1 MNWGESP
8 RRADCSWVGLGFGLR
23 VLSNCIG
30 HRCCFVL
37 FLESFAPLVNSLN
50 LGIGSPLVLGP
61 PPLQLAH
68 IKTHLALQQLTSV
81 APNPSAPP
89 YAWLNQAVPKSTMF
103 SPRGTLPQRPRG
115 PNPSGKKPPGSLRGG
130 GATGHPRKPAPGA
143 PQGTGTPPRFSGQET
158 IQWTGSQRINV
169 RVTLHRADPR
179 KVKEK
184 TNLHQEQKAEP
195 RASRWEN
202 TPCSAGAKGQ
212 KPPAPAQVSEHNS
225 NAQTRYTPESAS
237 SILASFGLSNE
248 DLEEL
253 SRYPDDQLTPENM
266 PRILRE
272 IRVRKMG
279 PSIPGLHAQ
288 SRGEDAVGVKSK
300 VIDYGHASKYGYIE
314 DPLDARAFNPE
325 VLPEDPLEAHVYNPE
340 ASSGESREDFA
351 REQNMPPNAP
361 MGMPPA
367 SVMCNP
373 VFPVEDLMKL
383 TGFQSDSSNP
393 RSFFPAEAAGKVPG
407 LCTTPAGLPVVKP
420 VSQPAI
426 PPVMPP
432 MMPPLMPPL
441 AQPMMQP
448 VMPPMV
454 QQTIPQHV
462 MPPVTQ
468 PPFSPELLAAISR
481 HERTQHD
488 AGTSSSSAQSSS
500 GVGQKPF
507 QAQLEGPIK
516 SPFGIVKASW
526 LPVFPQSDSQKIK
539 RLPTPSMMNDYY
551 ATSPRIFPH
560 MCSLCNVECTHMK
573 DWILH
578 QNTPSHIE
586 SCRQLRQQ
594 YPDWNPESHSSK
606 RNAGDRKENQTPKRR
621 SSSSSPSPRR
631 SRASSSSYVP
641 RRSRSRSSGRF
652 RSRPRSRSPRQ
663 MRRLSPRHRSRSPQR
678 SRNPLRSSSRPQRSS
693 SYDWSSRRSSRYQDR
708 KAALEAVMKTLGPG
722 FVAAFN
728 KHKSLQAAG
737 QGSSGSGKSSSS
749 QGLLGKVP
757 GSLKKLLKASV
768 SSKASKD
775 GSGSSSSPAEAD
787 DLPQSE
793 GMEEG
798 EEGLPPGTSAPRPP
812 SYNRLLREELLTC
825 GTVLQI
831 SDLPDDGFSDQDIKK
846 IVQPFGK
853 VSDLIVLRSRNE
865 AFLEMN
871 YKEAVIAAV
880 KYGETVP
887 VLVNGKRV
895 KISIAEKPR
904 APPGQAK
911 KIVKRRAQNVK
922 KAAPGTKKDLN
933 STTKKLI
940 AGKKEKTKK
949 SALTGESKAK
959 KTSNTAAKSLEE
971 DVQNPMEAEMEAEE
985 TKLSEPKT
993 IPEGDGDPEPGK
1005 PAETQAKGATSP
1017 AALLDKLSQMP
1028 QVAAVDLNEL
1038 NKALIDPEAAIT
1050 TIKSEE
1056 PTDPGVQDTDDSC
1069 VVLISNLPEKG
1080 FSVEDISN
1088 LAKPFGGLRDVL
1100 ILSSHKKAYLE
1111 ISRKCADSMVKFY
1124 TCFPMSLDGNQL
1136 CITML
1141 PQYQSVKDEEA
1152 LFTALIKDSD
1162 PKVDTETVHSQFVHL
1177 GNLPDAGYREL
1188 EVVCVGLRFGKVDH
1202 YVVLKNKNKAILQL
1216 DSPSSARSM
1225 YNFLRQYPYSM
1236 GEHTL
1241 TCTLSPREEAAEAEA
1256 VKKEVKKEEPSL
1268 GRILP
1273 QVLGTVLG
1281 YTCCSGLKIYPEGS
1295 GVVQRAAANPPVE
1308 PSVAKEGAIAI
1319 SHVKEEESAGL
1330 VEPSESHLERAGRDL
1345 AVRLMEA
1352 PVEKVGPGVTAAS
1365 IKPIGTEPPQVKL
1378 EEMSPP
1384 PPPPPHSVEEE
1395 EAAQGDTKPV
1405 LPEPAVVSAPKKEV
1419 KEKGEELSPPAAEPP
1434 EELSHVGKAEDVPS
1448 GCAVSPAGGESVVA
1462 VPKVMPSSSGLAP
1475 VQVVSSV
1482 ATQPTDKSDAPE
1494 KKLGFDGLKLKVGP
1508 SVALLTEKKPVLKAW
1523 APVEKKLDGAG
1534 AGREVQ
1540 AEESVLR
1547 AGRAVEENP
1556 RKLSVGA
1563 GAETQKKPEQP
1574 MAKVGAVTVKAASA
1588 ASEKNEGSLVKPHP
1602 DNGAGA
1608 SRADEAPKALTLS
1621 SPACVKE
1628 CSSAAKTILRA
1639 VLSLPDI
1646 AKSRVAVW
1654 RSEPSPCKG
1663 GEQKAPSKPEA
1674 QSPVVVEKK
1683 ITSKE
1688 GDAPKP
1694 DGSRPSLV
1702 DGSSTEVSRSS
1713 VVDGKGGNGRNSSQ
1727 QEESQVESRASSK
1740 QTQEGE
1746 SRPSSMKKDNSSTKV
1761 SGDGDAKPS
1770 KSGTASSAKPKEEEE
1785 LFPFNLDEF
1794 VTVDEVVEEVEP
1806 PVKAR
1811 RKPAR
1816 AKRKA
1821 GAKGSSAAAP
1831 SSKRRKGKRS
1841 MAHIAE
1847 NELSFVTLDEI
1858 GEEEEGSTPLMAVAT
1873 LEALGDPQ
1881 GLVVV
1886 DEVMEEE
1893 ELSEAVKDPQSL
1905 VTLDEISEQ
1914 EDLGS
1919 QKDTAR
1925 LDFEEQD
1932 LKAEPLVTVDEIGEV
1947 EELPLNE
1954 PTDLS
1959 LEDVP
1964 REDDEVAAEDARDG
1978 ASPPV
1983 PDDPSALVTVDEI
1996 QEDNEDNPLVTLD
2009 EVNEDEDDFLADFN
2023 RLKEE
2028 LNFVTVDEVGEE
2040 DEEEENSFPG
2050 KTQDA
2055 GSEDVIAVA
2064 GPEEKDSVAVA
2075 GPEEMEIQGD
2085 TTAEKEITAVSKSK
2099 AGHLGSAGKDL
2110 KSKRKKLP
2118 SSGVSKAQSAPKD
2131 LDYLVPKAG
2140 FFCQICSLFYAKE
2153 TSVKNHCKTPLHR
2166 QNLEKF
2172 MAKQPGQEQRS
2183 WR

>member
-1 MNWGESP
+1 
-8 RRADCSWVGLGFGLR
+8 
-23 VLSNCIG
+23 
-30 HRCCFVL
+30 
-37 FLESFAPLVNSLN
+37 
-50 LGIGSPLVLGP
+50 
-61 PPLQLAH
+61 
-68 IKTHLALQQLTSV
+68 
-81 APNPSAPP
+81 
-89 YAWLNQAVPKSTMF
+89 MF

-115 PNPSGKKPPGSLRGG
+115 PNPSGTKAPGSLRGG
-130 GATGHPRKPAPGA
+130 GASGLPRKPAPGT
-143 PQGTGTPPRFSGQET
+143 PQGTGTPQRFSGQET

-195 RASRWEN
+195 RTSRWEN
-202 TPCSAGAKGQ
+202 TPCSAGTTGQ
-212 KPPAPAQVSEHNS
+212 KPPAPAQVSEQNS

-279 PSIPGLHAQ
+279 PSMPGLHAQ
-288 SRGEDAVGVKSK
+288 SRGEDAVGGTSSVKSK

-314 DPLDARAFNPE
+314 DPLDVHAFNPE
-325 VLPEDPLEAHVYNPE
+325 VLPEDPLEARVYNPE
-340 ASSGESREDFA
+340 APSGENREDFP

-361 MGMPPA
+361 LGVPPA
-367 SVMCNP
+367 TVTCNP
-373 VFPVEDLMKL
+373 VFPVEDLIKL
-383 TGFQSDSSNP
+383 TGFQNDSSNP
-393 RSFFPAEAAGKVPG
+393 RSFFPPETAGKVSG
-407 LCTTPAGLPVVKP
+407 LCAAPAGLPMVKP

-441 AQPMMQP
+441 AQPMMPP

-454 QQTIPQHV
+454 QQSLPQHV
-462 MPPVTQ
+462 MPPMAQ
-468 PPFSPELLAAISR
+468 PPFSAELLAAISQ
-481 HERTQHD
+481 HERTQRE
-488 AGTSSSSAQSSS
+488 AGTSSSSGQSST
-500 GVGQKPF
+500 GAGQKPF
-507 QAQLEGPIK
+507 QPQIEGPIK

-526 LPVFPQSDSQKIK
+526 LPVFPQADSQKIK

-631 SRASSSSYVP
+631 SRASSSSYAP

-663 MRRLSPRHRSRSPQR
+663 MRRLSPRYRSRSPQR
-678 SRNPLRSSSRPQRSS
+678 SRNPLRTSSRPQRSS
-693 SYDWSSRRSSRYQDR
+693 SYDWSWRRSSRYQDR

-737 QGSSGSGKSSSS
+737 QGSSGSGRSSSS
-749 QGLLGKVP
+749 QGLLEKVS

-775 GSGSSSSPAEAD
+775 GAGSSSSPAEVD

-793 GMEEG
+793 GVEEG
-798 EEGLPPGTSAPRPP
+798 EEGLPTGTSAPRPT
-812 SYNRLLREELLTC
+812 SYNRLLREELLNC

-911 KIVKRRAQNVK
+911 KTIKKRAQNVR
-922 KAAPGTKKDLN
+922 KAAPGTKKDPN
-933 STTKKLI
+933 ATTKKFI

-949 SALTGESKAK
+949 SALTGESKIK
-959 KTSNTAAKSLEE
+959 KTSNTAAKSLDE
-971 DVQNPMEAEMEAEE
+971 DVQIPTEAEMEAEE
-985 TKLSEPKT
+985 TKLSEPQNIT
-993 IPEGDGDPEPGK
+993 EGDRDPEAGK
-1005 PAETQAKGATSP
+1005 AAETQAQGATNP
-1017 AALLDKLSQMP
+1017 AALLEKVSPMP
-1028 QVAAVDLNEL
+1028 QEAAVDLNEL
-1038 NKALIDPEAAIT
+1038 NKALIGQEATIM

-1056 PTDPGVQDTDDSC
+1056 PTDPGGQVSVKQETDDSC
-1069 VVLISNLPEKG
+1069 VILISNLPEKG
-1080 FSVEDISN
+1080 ISVEEVSN
-1088 LAKPFGGLRDVL
+1088 LSKPFGGLRDVL

-1141 PQYQSVKDEEA
+1141 PQCQSVRDEEA

-1162 PKVDTETVHSQFVHL
+1162 PKVNSETVHSQFVHL
-1177 GNLPDAGYREL
+1177 GNLPDDGYREL

-1216 DSPSSARSM
+1216 DSPKSARSM
-1225 YNFLRQYPYSM
+1225 FSFLRQYPYSM

-1241 TCTLSPREEAAEAEA
+1241 TCTLSPKGEAAEAEA
-1256 VKKEVKKEEPSL
+1256 VKKEVKQEEPSL
-1268 GRILP
+1268 GS
-1273 QVLGTVLG
+1273 
-1281 YTCCSGLKIYPEGS
+1281 SGLTKYPEGS

-1308 PSVAKEGAIAI
+1308 PSVAKKGAVAI
-1319 SHVKEEESAGL
+1319 SHVKEEVSAGHM
-1330 VEPSESHLERAGRDL
+1330 EPSEAHLERAGRDF
-1345 AVRLMEA
+1345 AARLVEA
-1352 PVEKVGPGVTAAS
+1352 PVEKVDTGVTAAS
-1365 IKPIGTEPPQVKL
+1365 IKPAGAEPPQVKL
-1378 EEMSPP
+1378 EEMPP
-1384 PPPPPHSVEEE
+1384 PPPSVEKE
-1395 EAAQGDTKPV
+1395 EAAQDDTKPV
-1405 LPEPAVVSAPKKEV
+1405 LPEPAVVPAPKKEA
-1419 KEKGEELSPPAAEPP
+1419 KEQGEGLSSPAVEPP

-1448 GCAVSPAGGESVVA
+1448 GCAVTPAGGEPVVV
-1462 VPKVMPSSSGLAP
+1462 VPKVMPPSSGLAP
-1475 VQVVSSV
+1475 VQVVLSAV
-1482 ATQPTDKSDAPE
+1482 TRTANRLDAPE
-1494 KKLGFDGLKLKVGP
+1494 KKPGFDVVKPKLET
-1508 SVALLTEKKPVLKAW
+1508 SAALLTEKKPVLKAW
-1523 APVEKKLDGAG
+1523 AAVEKKLDGAG
-1534 AGREVQ
+1534 AGREVK
-1540 AEESVLR
+1540 AEEPALR

-1556 RKLSVGA
+1556 RKLLVKT
-1563 GAETQKKPEQP
+1563 GAETQKKLEQP
-1574 MAKVGAVTVKAASA
+1574 VAKVGAVTVKAASA
-1588 ASEKNEGSLVKPHP
+1588 VSEKNEGSLVKAHL
-1602 DNGAGA
+1602 NKGAGA
-1608 SRADEAPKALTLS
+1608 SRADETPKAVTLN
-1621 SPACVKE
+1621 SPVCVKE

-1646 AKSRVAVW
+1646 AKSRVPAW
-1654 RSEPSPCKG
+1654 RNEPSSCKG
-1663 GEQKAPSKPEA
+1663 GEQKPPSKPEP
-1674 QSPVVVEKK
+1674 QSPAVVEKK
-1683 ITSKE
+1683 TTSKE

-1694 DGSRPSLV
+1694 ESNRASLG
-1702 DGSSTEVSRSS
+1702 DGSSAKANRSS

-1727 QEESQVESRASSK
+1727 QEKESRVESRASSK

-1746 SRPSSMKKDNSSTKV
+1746 SRSSSMKKDNSSTKV
-1761 SGDGDAKPS
+1761 SGGGNAKPS
-1770 KSGTASSAKPKEEEE
+1770 KSGTTSSAKPKEEEE

-1794 VTVDEVVEEVEP
+1794 VTVDEVVEEVES
-1806 PVKAR
+1806 PVKTR
-1811 RKPAR
+1811 RKPPR
-1816 AKRKA
+1816 GKRKA
-1821 GAKGSSAAAP
+1821 GAKANSSSAP

-1841 MAHIAE
+1841 MAHLAE
-1847 NELSFVTLDEI
+1847 SELSFVTLDEI
-1858 GEEEEGSTPLMAVAT
+1858 GEEEEGTAPLMAVAT
-1873 LEALGDPQ
+1873 LEALSDPQ

-1893 ELSEAVKDPQSL
+1893 ELLSEAVKDPQSL

-1919 QKDTAR
+1919 HKDMPR

-1954 PTDLS
+1954 PTGLS
-1959 LEDVP
+1959 MEDVA
-1964 REDDEVAAEDARDG
+1964 REDDEVAAEDTRDG

-1983 PDDPSALVTVDEI
+1983 PDDPSALVTVDEL

-2040 DEEEENSFPG
+2040 DEEEENTFPE
-2050 KTQDA
+2050 KTL
-2055 GSEDVIAVA
+2055 GEDDEDIVAVA
-2064 GPEEKDSVAVA
+2064 GPEEEDIVAAA

-2085 TTAEKEITAVSKSK
+2085 MIAEKEIIAVSKSK
-2099 AGHLGSAGKDL
+2099 VGHLGSGGKEPD
-2110 KSKRKKLP
+2110 SKRKKLP
-2118 SSGVSKAQSAPKD
+2118 SSGVSRAQSTPKD

-2140 FFCQICSLFYAKE
+2140 FFCQICSLFYADE
-2153 TSVKNHCKTPLHR
+2153 SSVKNHCKTPLHR

-2172 MAKQPGQEQRS
+2172 MAKQPGQERRS
-2183 WR
+2183 SR

>member
-1 MNWGESP
+1 
-8 RRADCSWVGLGFGLR
+8 
-23 VLSNCIG
+23 
-30 HRCCFVL
+30 
-37 FLESFAPLVNSLN
+37 
-50 LGIGSPLVLGP
+50 
-61 PPLQLAH
+61 
-68 IKTHLALQQLTSV
+68 
-81 APNPSAPP
+81 
-89 YAWLNQAVPKSTMF
+89 MF
-103 SPRGTLPQRPRG
+103 SPRGTLPPRPRG

-195 RASRWEN
+195 RSSRWEN
-202 TPCSAGAKGQ
+202 TPCSAGTMGQ
-212 KPPAPAQVSEHNS
+212 KPPAPAQVSEHSS

-272 IRVRKMG
+272 IRVRKMS

-300 VIDYGHASKYGYIE
+300 VIDYGHASKYGYVE
-314 DPLDARAFNPE
+314 DPLDVRAFNPE

-340 ASSGESREDFA
+340 ASSGESREDFP
-351 REQNMPPNAP
+351 REQNMPQSSP
-361 MGMPPA
+361 MGIPPA
-367 SVMCNP
+367 NVMCNP
-373 VFPVEDLMKL
+373 VFPVEDLIKL
-383 TGFQSDSSNP
+383 TGFQNDPSNP
-393 RSFFPAEAAGKVPG
+393 RSFFPAETAGKVPG
-407 LCTTPAGLPVVKP
+407 LCVTPAGLPVVKP
-420 VSQPAI
+420 VSQPAL

-441 AQPMMQP
+441 AQPVMQP

-454 QQTIPQHV
+454 QQSIPQHV
-462 MPPVTQ
+462 MPPMTQ
-468 PPFSPELLAAISR
+468 PAFSAELLAAIGR
-481 HERTQHD
+481 HGRTPHD
-488 AGTSSSSAQSSS
+488 AGMSSSSAQSSS

-507 QAQLEGPIK
+507 QGQLEGPIK

-693 SYDWSSRRSSRYQDR
+693 SYDWSSRRSARYQDR

-728 KHKSLQAAG
+728 KHKSLHAAG
-737 QGSSGSGKSSSS
+737 HGSSGSGKSSSS

-768 SSKASKD
+768 SSNASKD
-775 GSGSSSSPAEAD
+775 GAGSSSSPAEAD

-798 EEGLPPGTSAPRPP
+798 EEGLPPGSSAPRPP
-812 SYNRLLREELLTC
+812 SYNR
-825 GTVLQI
+825 
-831 SDLPDDGFSDQDIKK
+831 
-846 IVQPFGK
+846 
-853 VSDLIVLRSRNE
+853 

-911 KIVKRRAQNVK
+911 KIIKKRAQNVK

-933 STTKKLI
+933 ATTKKSI

-949 SALTGESKAK
+949 SPLTGESKTK
-959 KTSNTAAKSLEE
+959 KPSNTAAAKSPDE
-971 DVQNPMEAEMEAEE
+971 DAQVPVEAEMEAEE
-985 TKLSEPKT
+985 TQLSEPKT
-993 IPEGDGDPEPGK
+993 IAEGDGDPEPGK

-1038 NKALIDPEAAIT
+1038 NKALIGQEATIMA
-1050 TIKSEE
+1050 IKSEE
-1056 PTDPGVQDTDDSC
+1056 PPDPGVQEMDDSC

-1080 FSVEDISN
+1080 FSVEDVSN

-1111 ISRKCADSMVKFY
+1111 IGRKCADSMVKFY

-1152 LFTALIKDSD
+1152 LFTALIKDAD

-1216 DSPSSARSM
+1216 DSARSARSM
-1225 YNFLRQYPYSM
+1225 YSFLRQYPYSM

-1241 TCTLSPREEAAEAEA
+1241 TCTLSPRGEAAEAEA
-1256 VKKEVKKEEPSL
+1256 VKKEVKQEEPGL
-1268 GRILP
+1268 GS
-1273 QVLGTVLG
+1273 
-1281 YTCCSGLKIYPEGS
+1281 SGLKIYPEGS

-1308 PSVAKEGAIAI
+1308 PSVAKKGAVAI
-1319 SHVKEEESAGL
+1319 SHVKEEVSAGL
-1330 VEPSESHLERAGRDL
+1330 IEPSESHLERAGRDF
-1345 AVRLMEA
+1345 AARLMEA
-1352 PVEKVGPGVTAAS
+1352 PVEKVDTGVTAAS
-1365 IKPIGTEPPQVKL
+1365 LKPIGTEPPQVKL

-1384 PPPPPHSVEEE
+1384 PPPSVEKE
-1395 EAAQGDTKPV
+1395 EAAQDDTKPV
-1405 LPEPAVVSAPKKEV
+1405 LPDPALVSAPEEV
-1419 KEKGEELSPPAAEPP
+1419 KEKGEELSSAAAEPP
-1434 EELSHVGKAEDVPS
+1434 EEPSPMGKAEDVPA
-1448 GCAVSPAGGESVVA
+1448 GCAVTPAGGESVVA
-1462 VPKVMPSSSGLAP
+1462 VPKVMPPSSGLAP

-1482 ATQPTDKSDAPE
+1482 ATQTTNKLDAAE
-1494 KKLGFDGLKLKVGP
+1494 KKPGFDGLKPKVET
-1508 SVALLTEKKPVLKAW
+1508 SVALLTEKKPAPKAW
-1523 APVEKKLDGAG
+1523 AAVEKTLD
-1534 AGREVQ
+1534 AGREVK
-1540 AEESVLR
+1540 AEESAPR

-1556 RKLSVGA
+1556 RKLLVRA
-1563 GAETQKKPEQP
+1563 GAEAQKKLEEP
-1574 MAKVGAVTVKAASA
+1574 MAKAGAVMVKAASA
-1588 ASEKNEGSLVKPHP
+1588 ASEKNEGSLVQAHLNK
-1602 DNGAGA
+1602 GAGA
-1608 SRADEAPKALTLS
+1608 SRADEAPKALALS
-1621 SPACVKE
+1621 SPACVKA

-1646 AKSRVAVW
+1646 AKSRVPVW
-1654 RSEPSPCKG
+1654 RNEPSPCKG
-1663 GEQKAPSKPEA
+1663 GEQKTPSKPET
-1674 QSPVVVEKK
+1674 QSPVVMEKK

-1694 DGSRPSLV
+1694 DCSRPSLGE
-1702 DGSSTEVSRSS
+1702 GSSAEVHRSS

-1727 QEESQVESRASSK
+1727 QEEECQVESRASSN

-1761 SGDGDAKPS
+1761 PGGGDAQPS

-1794 VTVDEVVEEVEP
+1794 VTVDEVVEEVEA
-1806 PVKAR
+1806 PVKTR
-1811 RKPAR
+1811 RKPPR

-1821 GAKGSSAAAP
+1821 GAKGNSAAAP

-1841 MAHIAE
+1841 VAHVAE
-1847 NELSFVTLDEI
+1847 SELSFVTLDEI
-1858 GEEEEGSTPLMAVAT
+1858 GEEEEGSAPLMAVAT

-1914 EDLGS
+1914 EELGS
-1919 QKDTAR
+1919 HKDTAR

-1959 LEDVP
+1959 IEDVP
-1964 REDDEVAAEDARDG
+1964 REDDEVAAEDPRDG

-1983 PDDPSALVTVDEI
+1983 PDDPSALVTVDEL
-1996 QEDNEDNPLVTLD
+1996 QEDNEDNPLVTVD

-2040 DEEEENSFPG
+2040 DEEEENSSAG
-2050 KTQDA
+2050 KTQA
-2055 GSEDVIAVA
+2055 EGNEDVVAVA
-2064 GPEEKDSVAVA
+2064 GPEEEDIVAVA
-2075 GPEEMEIQGD
+2075 GPEEMESQGA
-2085 TTAEKEITAVSKSK
+2085 TTAEKEVIAVSKSK
-2099 AGHLGSAGKDL
+2099 VDHLGSAGKEPQ
-2110 KSKRKKLP
+2110 SKRKKLP
-2118 SSGVSKAQSAPKD
+2118 SSDVSKAQSAPKD

-2172 MAKQPGQEQRS
+2172 MAKQPEQERGS

>member
-1 MNWGESP
+1 
-8 RRADCSWVGLGFGLR
+8 
-23 VLSNCIG
+23 
-30 HRCCFVL
+30 FVL

-130 GATGHPRKPAPGA
+130 GAAGHPRKPNPGA

-184 TNLHQEQKAEP
+184 SNLHQEQKAEP
-195 RASRWEN
+195 RSSRWEN
-202 TPCSAGAKGQ
+202 PPCPAGTTGQ
-212 KPPAPAQVSEHNS
+212 KAPVSEHAS

-279 PSIPGLHAQ
+279 PSIGGLHTQ

-300 VIDYGHASKYGYIE
+300 VIDYGHASKYGYME
-314 DPLDARAFNPE
+314 EPLDVRAFNPE
-325 VLPEDPLEAHVYNPE
+325 VLPEDPLETRVYNPE
-340 ASSGESREDFA
+340 ASTGESREDFP
-351 REQNMPPNAP
+351 REQNVPQSAP
-361 MGMPPA
+361 MGIPPA
-367 SVMCNP
+367 NVMCNP
-373 VFPVEDLMKL
+373 VFPVEDIMKL
-383 TGFQSDSSNP
+383 TGFQNDSSNP
-393 RSFFPAEAAGKVPG
+393 RSFFPAEATGKVPG
-407 LCTTPAGLPVVKP
+407 ICAAPAGLPVVKP

-454 QQTIPQHV
+454 QQPMPQHV
-462 MPPVTQ
+462 MPPMTQ
-468 PPFSPELLAAISR
+468 PPFSPELLAAITR
-481 HERTQHD
+481 HGRPQHD
-488 AGTSSSSAQSSS
+488 TGTSSSSAQSSS

-578 QNTPSHIE
+578 QNTPSHLE

-606 RNAGDRKENQTPKRR
+606 RNAGDRKENQTPRRR

-693 SYDWSSRRSSRYQDR
+693 SYDW
-708 KAALEAVMKTLGPG
+708 A
-722 FVAAFN
+722 
-728 KHKSLQAAG
+728 
-737 QGSSGSGKSSSS
+737 
-749 QGLLGKVP
+749 
-757 GSLKKLLKASV
+757 
-768 SSKASKD
+768 
-775 GSGSSSSPAEAD
+775 
-787 DLPQSE
+787 
-793 GMEEG
+793 
-798 EEGLPPGTSAPRPP
+798 
-812 SYNRLLREELLTC
+812 LLREELLTC

-865 AFLEMN
+865 A
-871 YKEAVIAAV
+871 KKAI
-880 KYGETVP
+880 K
-887 VLVNGKRV
+887 KRTQ
-895 KISIAEKPR
+895 I
-904 APPGQAK
+904 
-911 KIVKRRAQNVK
+911 VK
-922 KAAPGTKKDLN
+922 KAAPGTKKDPN
-933 STTKKLI
+933 ATTKKLI
-940 AGKKEKTKK
+940 
-949 SALTGESKAK
+949 
-959 KTSNTAAKSLEE
+959 AAKSLEE
-971 DVQNPMEAEMEAEE
+971 DVQIPVEAEMEAEE

-993 IPEGDGDPEPGK
+993 EEDGDPEPGK
-1005 PAETQAKGATSP
+1005 AAETQAKGATSP

-1038 NKALIDPEAAIT
+1038 NKALIDQVCIYLLLNL
-1050 TIKSEE
+1050 ISCYKSLE
-1056 PTDPGVQDTDDSC
+1056 PQLQWVYMEMDDSC

-1080 FSVEDISN
+1080 FSVEDVSN

-1141 PQYQSVKDEEA
+1141 PQYHSVKDEEA

-1162 PKVDTETVHSQFVHL
+1162 PMVDAESLHRQFVHL

-1225 YNFLRQYPYSM
+1225 YSFLRQYPYSM

-1241 TCTLSPREEAAEAEA
+1241 TCTLSPRAEAAEAEA
-1256 VKKEVKKEEPSL
+1256 VKKEVKQEEPSL
-1268 GRILP
+1268 G
-1273 QVLGTVLG
+1273 
-1281 YTCCSGLKIYPEGS
+1281 S
-1295 GVVQRAAANPPVE
+1295 
-1308 PSVAKEGAIAI
+1308 
-1319 SHVKEEESAGL
+1319 
-1330 VEPSESHLERAGRDL
+1330 
-1345 AVRLMEA
+1345 
-1352 PVEKVGPGVTAAS
+1352 
-1365 IKPIGTEPPQVKL
+1365 
-1378 EEMSPP
+1378 
-1384 PPPPPHSVEEE
+1384 
-1395 EAAQGDTKPV
+1395 
-1405 LPEPAVVSAPKKEV
+1405 
-1419 KEKGEELSPPAAEPP
+1419 
-1434 EELSHVGKAEDVPS
+1434 
-1448 GCAVSPAGGESVVA
+1448 
-1462 VPKVMPSSSGLAP
+1462 LAP

-1482 ATQPTDKSDAPE
+1482 AMQPSDQWDAPE
-1494 KKLGFDGLKLKVGP
+1494 KKAGLDGGRIKAGV
-1508 SVALLTEKKPVLKAW
+1508 SVSLLTEKKPGPQA
-1523 APVEKKLDGAG
+1523 VEKQLDGAG
-1534 AGREVQ
+1534 AGRELQ
-1540 AEESVLR
+1540 AEEPVLQ
-1547 AGRAVEENP
+1547 AGRAMEENP
-1556 RKLSVGA
+1556 RKLSVRT
-1563 GAETQKKPEQP
+1563 GAEPQKKVEQP
-1574 MAKVGAVTVKAASA
+1574 MAKAGAVTVKAASA
-1588 ASEKNEGSLVKPHP
+1588 ASEKSEGSLVESHP
-1602 DNGAGA
+1602 NTGAGA
-1608 SRADEAPKALTLS
+1608 SRADEAPKALPLS
-1621 SPACVKE
+1621 SPAGGKE

-1646 AKSRVAVW
+1646 AKVRVLPW
-1654 RSEPSPCKG
+1654 RNEPLPCKG
-1663 GEQKAPSKPEA
+1663 GEQKTPLKPES

-1683 ITSKE
+1683 VTSNE
-1688 GDAPKP
+1688 GDAPQP
-1694 DGSRPSLV
+1694 DGSKPSLG
-1702 DGSSTEVSRSS
+1702 DGSSTEASRSS
-1713 VVDGKGGNGRNSSQ
+1713 VGDGEGGNGRNPSQ
-1727 QEESQVESRASSK
+1727 QEESQVESRASAK

-1746 SRPSSMKKDNSSTKV
+1746 SRACSMKTDNSSTKV
-1761 SGDGDAKPS
+1761 PADGDAKPS
-1770 KSGTASSAKPKEEEE
+1770 TSGTASSEKPKEEEE

-1821 GAKGSSAAAP
+1821 GAKGTSAP

-1841 MAHIAE
+1841 MAPIAE
-1847 NELSFVTLDEI
+1847 SELSFVTLDEI
-1858 GEEEEGSTPLMAVAT
+1858 GEEEEGAGPLMAVAT

-1905 VTLDEISEQ
+1905 LTLDEISEQ
-1914 EDLGS
+1914 EDPGS
-1919 QKDTAR
+1919 HKDTVR

-1954 PTDLS
+1954 PTGLS

-1964 REDDEVAAEDARDG
+1964 REDEEVGAEDPRDG

-1983 PDDPSALVTVDEI
+1983 PDDPSVLVTVDEI
-1996 QEDNEDNPLVTLD
+1996 QEDNEDNPLVTVD

-2040 DEEEENSFPG
+2040 DEEEEDSFPG

-2055 GSEDVIAVA
+2055 GREDVVAVA
-2064 GPEEKDSVAVA
+2064 GPEEKDVVAVA
-2075 GPEEMEIQGD
+2075 GPQEMESQGD
-2085 TTAEKEITAVSKSK
+2085 TTA
-2099 AGHLGSAGKDL
+2099 
-2110 KSKRKKLP
+2110 
-2118 SSGVSKAQSAPKD
+2118 
-2131 LDYLVPKAG
+2131 
-2140 FFCQICSLFYAKE
+2140 AKE
-2153 TSVKNHCKTPLHR
+2153 TTAVTKPT
-2166 QNLEKF
+2166 
-2172 MAKQPGQEQRS
+2172 
-2183 WR
+2183 

>member
-1 MNWGESP
+1 MPAGDSGGGSAP
-8 RRADCSWVGLGFGLR
+8 RNRGLPRPPNPGSLPLDPLGR
-23 VLSNCIG
+23 
-30 HRCCFVL
+30 FVL

-103 SPRGTLPQRPRG
+103 SPRGTLPPRPRG

-195 RASRWEN
+195 RSSRWEN
-202 TPCSAGAKGQ
+202 TPCSAGTMGQ
-212 KPPAPAQVSEHNS
+212 KPPAPAQVSEHSS

-272 IRVRKMG
+272 IRVRKMS

-300 VIDYGHASKYGYIE
+300 VIDYGHASKYGYVE
-314 DPLDARAFNPE
+314 DPLDVRAFNPE

-340 ASSGESREDFA
+340 ASSGESREDFP
-351 REQNMPPNAP
+351 REQNMPQSSP

-367 SVMCNP
+367 NVMCNP

-383 TGFQSDSSNP
+383 TGFQNDPSNP
-393 RSFFPAEAAGKVPG
+393 RSFFPAETAGKVPG
-407 LCTTPAGLPVVKP
+407 LCVTPAGLPVVKP
-420 VSQPAI
+420 VSQPAL

-441 AQPMMQP
+441 AQPVMQP

-454 QQTIPQHV
+454 QQSIPQHV
-462 MPPVTQ
+462 MPPMTQ
-468 PPFSPELLAAISR
+468 PAFSTELLAAIGR
-481 HERTQHD
+481 HGRTPHD
-488 AGTSSSSAQSSS
+488 AGMSSSSAQSSS

-693 SYDWSSRRSSRYQDR
+693 SYDWSSRRSARYQ
-708 KAALEAVMKTLGPG
+708 
-722 FVAAFN
+722 
-728 KHKSLQAAG
+728 AG
-737 QGSSGSGKSSSS
+737 HGSSGSGKSSSS

-757 GSLKKLLKASV
+757 GSLKKLLKTSV

-775 GSGSSSSPAEAD
+775 GAGSSSSPAEAD

-798 EEGLPPGTSAPRPP
+798 EEGLPPGSSAPRPP

-911 KIVKRRAQNVK
+911 KIIKKRAQNVK
-922 KAAPGTKKDLN
+922 KAAPSTKKDPN
-933 STTKKLI
+933 AATKKSI

-949 SALTGESKAK
+949 SALTGESKTK
-959 KTSNTAAKSLEE
+959 KPSNTAAKSPDE
-971 DVQNPMEAEMEAEE
+971 DAQVPVEAEMEAEE
-985 TKLSEPKT
+985 TQLSEPKT
-993 IPEGDGDPEPGK
+993 IAEGDGDPEPGK

-1038 NKALIDPEAAIT
+1038 NKALIGQEATVMA
-1050 TIKSEE
+1050 IKSEE
-1056 PTDPGVQDTDDSC
+1056 PPDPGVQEMDDSC

-1080 FSVEDISN
+1080 FSVEDVSN

-1111 ISRKCADSMVKFY
+1111 IGRKCADSMVKFY

-1152 LFTALIKDSD
+1152 LFTALIKDAD

-1216 DSPSSARSM
+1216 DSARSARSM
-1225 YNFLRQYPYSM
+1225 YSFLRQYPYSM

-1241 TCTLSPREEAAEAEA
+1241 TCTLSPRGEAAEAEA
-1256 VKKEVKKEEPSL
+1256 VKKEVKQEEPGL
-1268 GRILP
+1268 GS
-1273 QVLGTVLG
+1273 
-1281 YTCCSGLKIYPEGS
+1281 SGLKIYPEGS

-1308 PSVAKEGAIAI
+1308 PSVAKKGAVAI
-1319 SHVKEEESAGL
+1319 SHVKEEVSAGL
-1330 VEPSESHLERAGRDL
+1330 IEPSESHLERAGRDF
-1345 AVRLMEA
+1345 AARLMEA
-1352 PVEKVGPGVTAAS
+1352 PVEKVDTGVTAAS
-1365 IKPIGTEPPQVKL
+1365 LKPIGTEPPQVKL

-1384 PPPPPHSVEEE
+1384 PPPSVEKE
-1395 EAAQGDTKPV
+1395 EAAQDDTKPV
-1405 LPEPAVVSAPKKEV
+1405 LPDPALVSAPKEV
-1419 KEKGEELSPPAAEPP
+1419 KEKGEELSSPAAEPP
-1434 EELSHVGKAEDVPS
+1434 EEPSPMGKAEDVPA
-1448 GCAVSPAGGESVVA
+1448 GCAVTPAGGESVVA
-1462 VPKVMPSSSGLAP
+1462 VPKVMPPSSGLAP

-1482 ATQPTDKSDAPE
+1482 ATQTTNKLDAEE
-1494 KKLGFDGLKLKVGP
+1494 KKPGFDGLKPKVET
-1508 SVALLTEKKPVLKAW
+1508 SVALLTEKKPAPKAW
-1523 APVEKKLDGAG
+1523 AAVEKTLD
-1534 AGREVQ
+1534 AGREVK
-1540 AEESVLR
+1540 AEESAPR

-1556 RKLSVGA
+1556 RKLLVRA
-1563 GAETQKKPEQP
+1563 GAEAQKKLEEP
-1574 MAKVGAVTVKAASA
+1574 MAKAGAVTVKAASA
-1588 ASEKNEGSLVKPHP
+1588 ASEKNEGSLVQAHLNK
-1602 DNGAGA
+1602 GAGA
-1608 SRADEAPKALTLS
+1608 SRADEAPKALALS
-1621 SPACVKE
+1621 SPACVKA

-1646 AKSRVAVW
+1646 AKSRVPVW
-1654 RSEPSPCKG
+1654 RNEPSPCKG
-1663 GEQKAPSKPEA
+1663 GEQKTPSKPEA
-1674 QSPVVVEKK
+1674 QSPVVMEKK

-1694 DGSRPSLV
+1694 DCSRPSLGE
-1702 DGSSTEVSRSS
+1702 GSSAEVHRSS

-1727 QEESQVESRASSK
+1727 QEEECQVESRASSN

-1761 SGDGDAKPS
+1761 PGGGDAQPS
-1770 KSGTASSAKPKEEEE
+1770 KSGPASSAKPKEEEE

-1794 VTVDEVVEEVEP
+1794 VTVDEVVEEVEAS
-1806 PVKAR
+1806 VKTR
-1811 RKPAR
+1811 RKPPR

-1821 GAKGSSAAAP
+1821 GAKGNSAAAP

-1841 MAHIAE
+1841 VAHVAE
-1847 NELSFVTLDEI
+1847 SELSFVTLDEI
-1858 GEEEEGSTPLMAVAT
+1858 GEEEEGSAPLMAVAT

-1914 EDLGS
+1914 EELGS
-1919 QKDTAR
+1919 HKDTAR

-1959 LEDVP
+1959 IEDVP
-1964 REDDEVAAEDARDG
+1964 REDDEVAAEDPRDG

-1983 PDDPSALVTVDEI
+1983 PDDPSALVTVDEL
-1996 QEDNEDNPLVTLD
+1996 QEDNEDNPLVTVD

-2040 DEEEENSFPG
+2040 DEEEENSSAG
-2050 KTQDA
+2050 KTQA
-2055 GSEDVIAVA
+2055 EGNEDVVAVA
-2064 GPEEKDSVAVA
+2064 GPEEEDIVAVA
-2075 GPEEMEIQGD
+2075 GPEEMESQGE
-2085 TTAEKEITAVSKSK
+2085 TTAEEEVIAVSKSK
-2099 AGHLGSAGKDL
+2099 VDHLGSAGKAPQ
-2110 KSKRKKLP
+2110 SKRKKLP
-2118 SSGVSKAQSAPKD
+2118 SSDVSKAQSAPKD

-2172 MAKQPGQEQRS
+2172 MAKQPEQERGS